1 MADQKEIDALIA
13 MLDGHMAQGSGHIN
27 VTVNDE
33 TSIEMEEV
41 KIQQQMDCDLGDTC
55 CKIPNL
61 PMEDDDLY

>member
-1 MADQKEIDALIA
+1 

-27 VTVNDE
+27 ITVNDE
-33 TSIEMEEV
+33 NSIQMEEV